1 MTLTTAFAPTRAAA
15 LARIAAVRPADY
27 ARSRNA
33 IEGAVTQLSPYITH
47 GLVTLP
53 EVLAGVASNYRLDVQ
68 HKFVF
73 ELGWREFFRHVWAHR
88 GDAILCS
95 LHAGVLPDEAYATEL
110 PADIR
115 QARTGVPAI
124 DLAVRTLYATGSLHN
139 HARMWLASYVVHLR
153 KVHWRT
159 GADWLYGHLLD
170 GDLASNHL
178 SWQWVAGTGSHKPYL
193 FNAENVARY
202 APAAWHSSGSVIDR
216 SYEALDAIARS
227 PKAVGMAMAGAAP
240 GFTHAARRS
249 DGVDEPELLQRPPE
263 FIAATAPNAAD
274 VAGRDV
280 WLVHP
285 WALNE
290 PPRDLPAGCLRLGL
304 LLSDFHA
311 AWPWSPARWAFVGAR
326 LAALAPQCWF
336 GSAADVALALAGARS
351 VQTLA
356 DPHVSALLPDR
367 VKQRPAPRLF
377 AEVQR
382 PCASFSR
389 WWTAATRGVKDLH
402 ELPGL
407 AAWLDQGS
415 AGPLF
420 EPLFDPLAEPP
431 FEPLVEPQ
439 VSGANAGPRT
449 PR

>member
-1 MTLTTAFAPTRAAA
+1 MNLNTAFAPTRAAA

-53 EVLAGVASNYRLDVQ
+53 EVLAGVASRHRLDVR

-88 GDAILCS
+88 GNAILQS
-95 LHAGVLPDEAYATEL
+95 LHAGPLPDDAYAREL

-124 DLAVRTLYATGSLHN
+124 DVAVRTLYATGTLHN

-153 KVHWRT
+153 KVHWRA
-159 GADWLYGHLLD
+159 GADWLYTHLLD

-178 SWQWVAGTGSHKPYL
+178 SWQWVAGTGSSKPYL
-193 FNAENVARY
+193 FNADNVARY
-202 APAAWHSSGSVIDR
+202 APARWHSGGSVIDR
-216 SYEALDAIARS
+216 SYAALDDIARS
-227 PKAVGMAMAGAAP
+227 RWSAP
-240 GFTHAARRS
+240 VFGDGDG
-249 DGVDEPELLQRPPE
+249 DGVDEPERLHRPLEMVP
-263 FIAATAPNAAD
+263 AAALGAVD

-285 WALNE
+285 WALDE
-290 PPRDLPAGCLRLGL
+290 PPRDLPTGCLRVGL
-304 LLSDFHA
+304 LLSDFHD
-311 AWPWSPARWAFVGAR
+311 AWPWSVARWAFVAAR
-326 LAALAPQCWF
+326 MAELAPIRWYGSRQDAALA
-336 GSAADVALALAGARS
+336 VAGARS

-356 DPHVSALLPDR
+356 DPHVDALLPAT
-367 VKQRPAPRLF
+367 VAQRPAPRLF
-377 AEVQR
+377 ARVDR
-382 PCASFSR
+382 PCASFSQ
-389 WWTAATRGVKDLH
+389 WWTSATRGVKRLH

-407 AAWLDQGS
+407 SAWVGQGS
-415 AGPLF
+415 GGPLF
-420 EPLFDPLAEPP
+420 DQSEYTGHAE
-431 FEPLVEPQ
+431 Q
-439 VSGANAGPRT
+439 PRT
-449 PR
+449 EDQP

>member
-1 MTLTTAFAPTRAAA
+1 MTSSSASAPTRAAA
-15 LARIAAVRPADY
+15 LARIAAVQPAAY

-53 EVLAGVASNYRLDVQ
+53 EVLAGVASRHRLAVQ

-88 GDAILCS
+88 GDAILQS
-95 LHAGVLPDEAYATEL
+95 LHAGPLPDDAYAQEL

-124 DLAVRTLYATGSLHN
+124 DAAVRALYATGTLHN

-153 KVHWRT
+153 KVHWRA
-159 GADWLYGHLLD
+159 GADWLYAHLLD

-178 SWQWVAGTGSHKPYL
+178 SWQWVAGTGSSKPYL

-202 APAAWHSSGSVIDR
+202 APAAWRSVGSVIDR
-216 SYEALDAIARS
+216 SYDALDAIARS
-227 PKAVGMAMAGAAP
+227 RWAAP
-240 GFTHAARRS
+240 TPDSCDS
-249 DGVDEPELLQRPPE
+249 DGVDEPEARSRPLE
-263 FIAATAPNAAD
+263 THAAVVPRALD

-285 WALNE
+285 WALDE
-290 PPRDLPAGCLRLGL
+290 PPRDLPVGSLRLGL

-311 AWPWSPARWAFVGAR
+311 AWPWSPARWAFVVAR
-326 LAALAPQCWF
+326 MAELAPLCWY
-336 GSAADVALALAGARS
+336 GSRNEVAQALAGARS
-351 VQTLA
+351 VHAQV
-356 DPHVSALLPDR
+356 DPHVDALLPANVIR
-367 VKQRPAPRLF
+367 HAAPHLF
-377 AEVQR
+377 ARVER
-382 PCASFSR
+382 KCDSFSQ
-389 WWTAATRGVKDLH
+389 WWTSATRGVKSLQ

-407 AAWLDQGS
+407 STGPGPGS
-415 AGPLF
+415 AGPRF
-420 EPLFDPLAEPP
+420 ERSEYAEPNQHP
-431 FEPLVEPQ
+431 STEDH
-439 VSGANAGPRT
+439 R
-449 PR
+449 